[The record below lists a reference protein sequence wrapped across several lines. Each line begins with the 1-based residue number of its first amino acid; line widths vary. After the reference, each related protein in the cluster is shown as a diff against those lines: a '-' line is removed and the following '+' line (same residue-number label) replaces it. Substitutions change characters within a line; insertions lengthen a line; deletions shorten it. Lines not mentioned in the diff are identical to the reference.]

1 MSVLSE
7 RDFETLERRGI
18 PREEA
23 ERQLALLAS
32 PPKPLRLLR
41 PATKGDGVR
50 VLPEEVHAELL
61 ELWAEAARA
70 GRFTKLVPAS
80 GAASRMFA
88 FLEALAA
95 EDPDPEVLAARAA
108 TGDAKAVQG
117 LAFLEGLRRFAFR
130 DELAAAVDLE
140 GTPRI
145 APIARATL
153 FTPGLGLAALP
164 KGLIKFHGSGPGA
177 KTPFEEHLAE
187 GAQSA
192 AAKGGIVRAH
202 FTVSAQHLRLFQ
214 ELLSRVANALSR
226 EHGVAFDVT
235 FSEQDPSTDTLA
247 GDGAGGPFR
256 TSGGDLLFRPGGHGA
271 LLSNLARLEPDIV
284 FIKNID
290 NVVPAGRRAPTLLWK
305 KLLAG
310 LALRLEAARD
320 RHLAA
325 LSAAPKDA
333 ALTIAADVP
342 PEVAEAAVA
351 AAARFVVDELGLPE
365 PPRDAGAIYD
375 LLDRPLRVC
384 GVVRNVGEPGGGP
397 FFVDGPGGASL
408 QIVESA
414 EADLSDPGQRAIWN
428 SGTHFNPVDLV
439 CAVRNARGELYDL
452 KRFVNEDAV
461 FLSHKTYEGRPLV
474 ALERPGLW
482 NGAMARWITVF
493 VEVPLETFAPVKT
506 VLDLL
511 RDEHQVS
518 GNQPGKT
525 KR

>member
-1 MSVLSE
+1 MNVLSQ
-7 RDFETLERRGI
+7 RDLETLERRGI

-23 ERQLALLAS
+23 ERQLALLAN
-32 PPKPLRLLR
+32 PPKPLRLRR

-50 VLPEEVHAELL
+50 VLPEEAHAELL
-61 ELWAEAARA
+61 ALWAEAARA

-95 EDPDPEVLAARAA
+95 EDPDPDELAARAA

-145 APIARATL
+145 APVARATL

-202 FTVSAQHLRLFQ
+202 FTVSQQHLGLFQ

-256 TSGGDLLFRPGGHGA
+256 TAEGDLLFRPGGHGA
-271 LLSNLARLEPDIV
+271 LLANLARLEPDIV

-290 NVVPAGRRAPTLLWK
+290 NVVPAERRGPTLLWK

-325 LSAAPKDA
+325 LATGDEAG
-333 ALTIAADVP
+333 VP
-342 PEVAEAAVA
+342 
-351 AAARFVVDELGLPE
+351 AAARFLVDELGLPE
-365 PPRDAGAIYD
+365 PPADPATLAD

-414 EADLSDPGQRAIWN
+414 EADLADPGQRAIWI

-439 CAVRNARGELYDL
+439 CAVRNARGESYDL
-452 KRFVNEDAV
+452 ARFVNEDAV
-461 FLSHKTYEGRPLV
+461 FLSRKTHEGRPLV

-518 GNQPGKT
+518 GNQPGKN